1 MSDVTSA
8 LANANA
14 SMAPAA
20 PSIGSNLNLSSAQK
34 AGSDFEA
41 YFLSQ
46 AFENMFSGVDA
57 DPMFGGGSG
66 ESIYRSMMIQQY
78 SKVAAQNGTTGI
90 GAEVTREILQ
100 MQEKQHQS

>member
-1 MSDVTSA
+1 MNSVDSIV
-8 LANANA
+8 A
-14 SMAPAA
+14 SGAYTQNA
-20 PSIGSNLNLSSAQK
+20 PSVGSNLNIDAAKK

-46 AFENMFSGVDA
+46 AFENMFSGLDS
-57 DPMFGGGSG
+57 DPMFGGGQG

-90 GAEVTREILQ
+90 GAEVTREILR
-100 MQEKQHQS
+100 MQEQGQKN